1 MALNFRPR
9 LVVIRALVLVLIVG
23 FASHAL
29 AQTPFDEP
37 RPNIL
42 FILADDQ
49 GWKDLSVAMD
59 ERLAESKSDYHQ
71 TPNIQRIA
79 DGGMRFSNA
88 YSAAPM
94 CSPSRRSLHVGM
106 NAAQVGFGERGN
118 EVAADA
124 MTIGEVMQSADYATA
139 HFGKWSPGPS
149 AVGLEFYDENDGAV
163 SNDGGNRDEP
173 DNPKDIFGITQR
185 AVAFMEE
192 SVNAG
197 KPFYMQLS
205 HFAPHVVARAL
216 EETIEKWRSI
226 EPGTIHTNPVVAA
239 MTENLDTGVG
249 AVLDKLRELGIEE
262 NTYVIYTSDHGQAVN
277 MSLNLPLAHG
287 KGSLWEGGMR
297 VPFIVRGPGIE
308 PGTISET
315 RVVSLDLFPTY
326 AEIAGTTAPDTVEG
340 GNLLPVFQ
348 NLGRGEVERPRAEL
362 VFHFPEPSG
371 QPNSRA
377 SSSVY
382 LGDYKLLK
390 FYDTGELLLFN
401 IADDPGEQRN
411 LAEQMLETVGDMHT
425 RMADYLSSVDATI
438 PDPSTAR
445 ASAEAA
451 AARGMGM
458 GMGAGAAMGMGM

>member
-1 MALNFRPR
+1 MKKKFKHYPGIFQLAL
-9 LVVIRALVLVLIVG
+9 LVLVAV
-23 FASHAL
+23 FVSDTSDTW
-29 AQTPFDEP
+29 AQTQAEDSK
-37 RPNIL
+37 PNIL
-42 FILADDQ
+42 FIIADDQ

-59 ERLAESKSDYHQ
+59 ERLADSKSDYHQ
-71 TPNIQRIA
+71 TPNIERIA
-79 DGGMRFSNA
+79 EGGMRFSNA
-88 YSAAPM
+88 YAAAPM

-124 MTIGEVMQSADYATA
+124 MTIGEVMQSAGYATA

-149 AVGLEFYDENDGAV
+149 ATGLEFYDANDGAV
-163 SNDGGNRDEP
+163 SNNGGNVDEP
-173 DNPKDIFGITQR
+173 DNPKDIFGITRR
-185 AVAFMEE
+185 AVAFIEE

-205 HFAPHVVARAL
+205 HFAPHVAARAL
-216 EETIEKWRSI
+216 EETIEKWQSI

-249 AVLDKLRELGIEE
+249 TVLDKLRELGIEE

-277 MSLNLPLAHG
+277 MSPNLPLAHG
-287 KGSLWEGGMR
+287 KGTLWEGGMR
-297 VPFIVRGPGIE
+297 VPFIVSGPGIE
-308 PGTISET
+308 AGTISDT

-326 AEIAGTTAPDTVEG
+326 AELAGTTAPNTAEG
-340 GNLLPVFQ
+340 GNLLPVLRNSGQ
-348 NLGRGEVERPRAEL
+348 GEVERPREEL

-371 QPNSRA
+371 QPNSRS

-390 FYDTGELLLFN
+390 FYDSGELLLFN
-401 IADDPGEQRN
+401 MAEDPGEQHN
-411 LAEQMLETVGDMHT
+411 LAEQMPGTVEDMHA
-425 RMADYLSSVDATI
+425 RMADYLSSVNATV
-438 PDPSTAR
+438 PSPSEAR
-445 ASAEAA
+445 AAAEAS

-458 GMGAGAAMGMGM
+458 GAMGMGM